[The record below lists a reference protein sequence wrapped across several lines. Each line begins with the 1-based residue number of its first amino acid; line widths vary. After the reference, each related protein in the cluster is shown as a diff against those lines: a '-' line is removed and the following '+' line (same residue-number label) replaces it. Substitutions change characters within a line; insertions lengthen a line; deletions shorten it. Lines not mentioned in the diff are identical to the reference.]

1 MAQEQGTQVQGT
13 IELLLKP
20 EHDQNQNVVCLLV
33 DLTLDANA
41 IQGKAS
47 SYTKFLYFLTEVGG
61 IRAVSGAV
69 MIFAFQEAL
78 VL

>member
-1 MAQEQGTQVQGT
+1 MAQQQRTQVQGT

-41 IQGKAS
+41 VQGKAS
-47 SYTKFLYFLTEVGG
+47 SHTKLLYFRIEFGG
-61 IRAVSGAV
+61 LWAISGAV
-69 MIFAFQEAL
+69 MICL
-78 VL
+78 SGGS